1 MPSLPIPMKANSYII
16 TTTDGR
22 EFHCFVQ
29 PIGERLH
36 RRWVFADA
44 SGKLHVG
51 PLFEKQLTEAQVQA
65 LLAKWLD
72 EKKDSKRH

>member
-1 MPSLPIPMKANSYII
+1 MKANSYIVS
-16 TTTDGR
+16 TTDGR

-44 SGKLHVG
+44 SGKHHIG
-51 PLFEKQLTEAQVQA
+51 PVFDHQLTEAQVQT
-65 LLAKWLD
+65 LVSKWWE
-72 EKKDSKRH
+72 EKNNKKRH